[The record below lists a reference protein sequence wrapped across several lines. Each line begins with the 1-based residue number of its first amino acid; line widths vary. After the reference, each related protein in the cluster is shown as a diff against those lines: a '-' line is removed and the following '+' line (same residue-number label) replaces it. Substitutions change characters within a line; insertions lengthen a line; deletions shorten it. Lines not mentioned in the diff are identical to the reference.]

1 MAFPQ
6 YTITYKV
13 EAVGAMPPGVIEE
26 QVFAIPLPIAQLE
39 ALGAFVVS
47 DTTSLTGTEVTREVV
62 VQVSAP
68 TEATLEVQISD
79 LVNPGASGS
88 GIKSVT
94 VKSSGAGYVVAP
106 PCIAM
111 ESGQTL
117 AELQSIRGKGAR
129 FQSYLKII
137 GASATQVE
145 QGSGY
150 STETV
155 AGLVGGMPLG
165 AATATDPGPDGEDD
179 FLSSEGF
186 GTRNRDARA
195 TKAPFTA
202 CVGSLVV
209 TEPGSGY
216 SAGTVILWAEPTAKI
231 ADARK
236 PTAFP
241 LLTGGKVTG
250 VVLVDPGSG
259 YVESPL
265 PVIFDPAKTGKG
277 AELQYSM
284 VRGIPAKLEVSLG
297 DLGAVTSVTVTDPGD
312 GYVSVPQLVIFDP
325 TGGGSGAVYTV
336 DAVPGSGMTPGV
348 ASLLGVSRVDVL
360 NPGAEYQAPAVS
372 AMTLFEAAFQKAI
385 LVGDDAY
392 PGKAFAN
399 FLRTAIQ
406 NLVPTLVTE
415 TVA

>member
-13 EAVGAMPPGVIEE
+13 EAVGSMPPGVIEA
-26 QVFAIPLPIAQLE
+26 QVSAIPLPISQIE
-39 ALGAFVVS
+39 ALGVFVVS
-47 DTTSLTGTEVTREVV
+47 DTTSVSSTEITREVV
-62 VQVSAP
+62 VEVSAP
-68 TEATLEVQISD
+68 SEAV
-79 LVNPGASGS
+79 LVAHLLAPGQSGS
-88 GIKSVT
+88 GIGSVSVT
-94 VKSSGAGYVVAP
+94 SAGSGYVAAP
-106 PCIAM
+106 PCIGM
-111 ESGQTL
+111 ETGQTL
-117 AELQSIRGKGAR
+117 AELQTETGKGSRLQA
-129 FQSYLKII
+129 YLKIV
-137 GASATQVE
+137 GSHATQVE

-150 STETV
+150 SSATV

-186 GTRNRDARA
+186 GTRLTDPRA

-209 TEPGSGY
+209 TEQGSGY

-231 ADARK
+231 AGARK
-236 PTAFP
+236 PIAFP
-241 LLTGGKVTG
+241 VITGGKVTG

-284 VRGIPAKLEVSLG
+284 VRGLPAQLTVNLG
-297 DLGAVTSVTVTDPGD
+297 DLGAITSVSVTDPGD
-312 GYVSVPQLVIFDP
+312 GYVSVPTLVIFDP
-325 TGGGSGAVYTV
+325 TGAGSGAVYTV
-336 DAVPGSGMTPGV
+336 DAVPGSGMTPGT

-360 NPGAEYQAPAVS
+360 NPGAEYHAPAVH
-372 AMTLFEAAFQKAI
+372 AMTLFEAAFEKSI
-385 LVGDDAY
+385 SLGDDTY
-392 PGKAFAN
+392 PSKAFN
-399 FLRTAIQ
+399 NLIRTAIQ